1 MTEVQKIV
9 ELLQLQPHVE
19 GGYYR
24 ETYRS
29 IETIRNHAGETRHIS
44 TLIYFLLPSGR
55 YSKFHK
61 IASDEIWLYQQGSA
75 VAIHLLLEDG
85 THKKEILG
93 SDISNG
99 QQLQVL
105 IPAGTIFGAE
115 VIGSDTFALSACMVS
130 PGFDFADFQLLETDV
145 LIAEFPQHSDI
156 IKHIHQ

>member
-1 MTEVQKIV
+1 MTEVQRIV
-9 ELLQLQPHVE
+9 DLLKLQPHVE

-29 IETIRNHAGETRHIS
+29 VETIKNDAGELRHIS

-55 YSKFHK
+55 YSKFHQ

-75 VAIHLLLEDG
+75 VAIHMLLEDG
-85 THKKEILG
+85 THRIEMLG
-93 SDISNG
+93 SDINNG

-115 VIGSDTFALSACMVS
+115 VIGSNTFALSACMVS
-130 PGFDFADFQLLETDV
+130 PGFDFADFQLMSTDELV
-145 LIAEFPQHSDI
+145 KEFPQHSDI